1 MGKYSEDI
9 IDDVRT
15 CVTDKKNPGKC
26 IEKVLEEYDVNKSEK
41 ADVLTQLAK
50 EELD

>member
-1 MGKYSEDI
+1 MGKYGEDVIEDI
-9 IDDVRT
+9 RACI
-15 CVTDKKNPGKC
+15 TDKKNPGKC
-26 IEKVLEEYDVNKSEK
+26 IDKVMEEYDLKSSEK